1 MHSVLKTEFDEL
13 EALAFKK
20 DIDIELLKTEIEEVV
35 FILSEGK
42 MICLTVVKSEE
53 QDFFICYKVD
63 INKLVWAEQ
72 EGFRTGDGFILG
84 IEKEI
89 LHLFKSRTA
98 YLKYL
103 NLL

>member
-1 MHSVLKTEFDEL
+1 MHPLLEKEFDEL
-13 EALAFKK
+13 EALAFTKG
-20 DIDIELLKTEIEEVV
+20 IVVELIETELEEVIFV
-35 FILSEGK
+35 ISEGK
-42 MICLTVVKSEE
+42 MICLTIVKSEE

-63 INKLVWAEQ
+63 INKLLWAEE
-72 EGFRTGDGFILG
+72 EGFRTEDGFILG

-89 LHLFKSRTA
+89 LNLFKSRTA